1 MTVAVK
7 AFELM
12 AAAPHGEFKLVFKI
26 YSIHDGMRTGSDS
39 MPRTKLE

>member
-1 MTVAVK
+1 VAVAVK
-7 AFELM
+7 AFGVM
-12 AAAPHGEFKLVFKI
+12 AAAARGEFKLVFKV